1 MTVPEGLTGIEGAQE
16 LHDWFGYWPSF
27 HDAEIISLHL
37 NRTNPSTLKVH
48 FWHTTDEVDEAGYYV
63 MTKHVVVEFLID
75 ISGTDDCLELFGFS
89 HQNVV
94 SSLAI
99 EKLGSGYK
107 LEIAQC
113 YGLAGTIKVDYV
125 SIRLTPG
132 KPERQ

>member
-1 MTVPEGLTGIEGAQE
+1 MAVPEELTGIVGAKE

-27 HDAEIISLHL
+27 HDGEIISLHL
-37 NRTNPSTLKVH
+37 NRTNPSTLKIH
-48 FWHTTDEVDEAGYYV
+48 CWHMTDEVDEAGYYV
-63 MTKHVVVEFLID
+63 LTKHAIVEFLID

-99 EKLGSGYK
+99 EKLESGYK
-107 LEIAQC
+107 LNISQC
-113 YGLAGTIKVDYV
+113 YGLAGTIKSDNV

-132 KPERQ
+132 KPES